1 MLLLSAWLIWLMHI
15 LHRFSSLQMGWQ
27 SSSTILGSWL
37 TSMIMVRRENTMLIC
52 LWYPGPG
59 DAEEALSAP
68 QNKHVRIENK
78 NFYFDIKRNQQGRY
92 MSISEV
98 KGNFRNS
105 ILVPESGWESF
116 RDVLD
121 DYVKQVLLTGIT
133 RKYQCK
139 IPWRLKH
146 SFLVNWDIFRGGAG
160 GNDKYNSFFYPSPR
174 CSLWEFPPDFYF
186 FLWRLPLPIQ

>member
-1 MLLLSAWLIWLMHI
+1 M
-15 LHRFSSLQMGWQ
+15 
-27 SSSTILGSWL
+27 
-37 TSMIMVRRENTMLIC
+37 IC

-121 DYVKQVLLTGIT
+121 DYVKQVLLTSREGVT
-133 RKYQCK
+133 RKQQGK
-139 IPWRLKH
+139 IQWH
-146 SFLVNWDIFRGGAG
+146 IFFG
-160 GNDKYNSFFYPSPR
+160 
-174 CSLWEFPPDFYF
+174 
-186 FLWRLPLPIQ
+186 